1 MAQTT
6 GSAQERG
13 TAGSQCKWPFVFLP
27 RSCLQSP
34 SYSVIYVDACI
45 SQSCPG
51 GLNLSWCSSQSF
63 QLEERLSQGGADLGS
78 AGAALRERLPQLA
91 PAGGSPTSMK
101 YWNEQTTLLLCGFHF
116 FLLAPHPSD
125 FLGTTQPTFARS
137 LAIPSCPLASLLTV

>member
-1 MAQTT
+1 MSSHCWRQFTSFYNGRPRGSERRAHSKLPTDTEPRIKPRSLTTAPYWTPGGREGDSVAQTT

-27 RSCLQSP
+27 RNCLQSP

-78 AGAALRERLPQLA
+78 AGAALHERLPQLA
-91 PAGGSPTSMK
+91 PA
-101 YWNEQTTLLLCGFHF
+101 
-116 FLLAPHPSD
+116 
-125 FLGTTQPTFARS
+125 
-137 LAIPSCPLASLLTV
+137 